1 VARRLLLTNGLGLH
15 GDSTMAQAKQI
26 LLVDDQADAI
36 DALAMLLEL
45 DGHTVRTAYSGKDAL
60 AVVETFIPELA
71 LIDVS
76 MPDMS
81 GMQLARLLRHNA
93 VLTNMRLIAL
103 TGFGSDADRREAVEA
118 GFDAHVTKPVCAD
131 ELAQLIASAAD

>member
-1 VARRLLLTNGLGLH
+1 
-15 GDSTMAQAKQI
+15 MAQAKQI

-45 DGHTVRTAYSGKDAL
+45 DGHGVRTAYSGADAL
-60 AVVETFIPELA
+60 TVVETFIPDVA

-81 GMQLARLLRHNA
+81 GMHLVQLLRSNPA
-93 VLTNMRLIAL
+93 LANTRLIAL
-103 TGFGSDADRREAVEA
+103 TGYAGDADKKKAAEA
-118 GFDAHVTKPVCAD
+118 GFDAHMTKPVSMD
-131 ELAQLIASAAD
+131 QLTRLVAEAGGNRPAT

>member
-1 VARRLLLTNGLGLH
+1 
-15 GDSTMAQAKQI
+15 MAQAKQI

-45 DGHTVRTAYSGKDAL
+45 DGHGVRTAYSGADAL
-60 AVVETFIPELA
+60 AVVETFVPDLA

-81 GMQLARLLRHNA
+81 GMHLVQLLRNNPALAR
-93 VLTNMRLIAL
+93 TRLIAL
-103 TGFGSDADRREAVEA
+103 TGYAGEADKKKATEA
-118 GFDAHVTKPVCAD
+118 GFDAHVTKPVSMDQLASLVAD
-131 ELAQLIASAAD
+131 AGENRQPT

>member
-1 VARRLLLTNGLGLH
+1 
-15 GDSTMAQAKQI
+15 MAQAKQI

-45 DGHTVRTAYSGKDAL
+45 DGHVVRTAYSGAGAL
-60 AVVETFIPELA
+60 IVVEAFIPDLA

-81 GMQLARLLRHNA
+81 GMHLARLLRGNA
-93 VLTNMRLIAL
+93 ALAKTRLIAL
-103 TGFGSDADRREAVEA
+103 TGFGGDADRKAAAEA
-118 GFDAHVTKPVCAD
+118 GFEAHVTKPVSA
-131 ELAQLIASAAD
+131 EQLASLIAGTGDARHAS

>member
-1 VARRLLLTNGLGLH
+1 
-15 GDSTMAQAKQI
+15 MAQAKQI

-45 DGHTVRTAYSGKDAL
+45 DGHEVRTAYSGKGAL
-60 AVVETFIPELA
+60 AIVETFRPDLA

-81 GMQLARLLRHNA
+81 GMDLARLFRQNSALA
-93 VLTNMRLIAL
+93 KTRLVAL
-103 TGFGSDADRREAVEA
+103 TGFTDEANRQKTRTA
-118 GFDAHVTKPVCAD
+118 GFDAHVAKPLSA
-131 ELAQLIASAAD
+131 EQLAWIVSGAGDDVAVT